1 MAKKAGGRPM
11 MSAWPHESGLTRT
24 DGRACE
30 ESVEGEGSVA
40 TVSEVRI
47 RDTHFRP
54 VRGDGR
60 WVLYWMT
67 AHRRAASNVALD
79 RAVGWARQLGR
90 PLVVLEHLPCGRRW
104 DTDRSHAFVLQG
116 MADNAAAM
124 AGAAALYYP
133 YVDRRA
139 GDGEA
144 LAAALAAEACVVVAD
159 EFPDTTHAALVA
171 RLAAKCPV
179 LVEAVDAN
187 GVLPLAAADRAYP
200 TAHAF
205 RRFLQRT
212 LPQHLDERPQANPF
226 ARLVLPTLRSLPA
239 SVTRRW
245 PRASPSLL
253 RGSRAA
259 LAELP
264 IDHTVAPAAT
274 TGGRTAALRRLKAF
288 VAEQLARYADD
299 RNHPDLD
306 ATSGLS
312 AYLHAGHLAAHEV
325 VQAVLDSQE
334 WSPQRLS
341 RRATGSRQGWWGVGA
356 SAEAF
361 LDQAVTWRELGFNMA
376 WHREDYDRYESLPP
390 WAARTLGDHASDRR
404 EYCYTLREFEQ
415 AGTHDPLWNAA
426 QRQLVREGRMHNYL
440 RMLWGKK
447 ILQWTRRPQEAL
459 EVMIELNN
467 RYALDGCD
475 PNSYAG
481 VFWVLGRYDRAWGPE
496 RPVFG
501 KVRFMSSDNTRRKVR
516 VKDYLERY
524 GDAE

>member
-1 MAKKAGGRPM
+1 MTAVP
-11 MSAWPHESGLTRT
+11 EI
-24 DGRACE
+24 
-30 ESVEGEGSVA
+30 
-40 TVSEVRI
+40 RI
-47 RDTHFRP
+47 RDASFRP

-67 AHRRAASNVALD
+67 AHRRTRWSFALD
-79 RAVGWARQLGR
+79 RAVAWARQLGR

-124 AGAAALYYP
+124 ADAPAQYYP
-133 YVDRRA
+133 YVDHRA

-159 EFPDTTHAALVA
+159 EFPDAAHRALA
-171 RLAAKCPV
+171 TRLAARCPV
-179 LVEAVDAN
+179 LVESVDAN
-187 GVLPLAAADRAYP
+187 GLLPLAAADRAYP

-205 RRFLQRT
+205 RRWLQRT
-212 LPQHLDERPQANPF
+212 LPEHLHERPQANPF
-226 ARLVLPTLRSLPA
+226 ARLVLPMLTSLPA
-239 SVTRRW
+239 SVARRW
-245 PRASPSLL
+245 PRASARLL
-253 RGSRAA
+253 RGDRAT

-264 IDHTVAPAAT
+264 IDHAAAPAAIA
-274 TGGRTAALRRLKAF
+274 GGRRAALRRLKVF
-288 VAEQLARYADD
+288 VAAQLPRYADD

-312 AYLHAGHLAAHEV
+312 PYLHAGHLAAHEV
-325 VQAVLDSQE
+325 AAAVLESQG
-334 WSPQRLS
+334 WSPERLS
-341 RRATGSRQGWWGVGA
+341 RRVTGSRQGWWGVGA

-361 LDQAVTWRELGFNMA
+361 LDQAVTWREVGFNMA
-376 WHREDYDRYESLPP
+376 WHREDHDHYESLPP
-390 WAARTLGDHASDRR
+390 WAARTLGEHARDRR
-404 EYCYTLREFEQ
+404 EYRYGLREFEQ
-415 AGTHDPLWNAA
+415 AGTHDRLWNAA

-440 RMLWGKK
+440 WMLWGKK
-447 ILQWTRRPQEAL
+447 ILQWTQRPQEAL

-475 PNSYAG
+475 PNSYSG

-501 KVRFMSSDNTRRKVR
+501 KVRFMSSDSTRRKVR